1 MKIGYAR
8 VSTQDQNLNL
18 QIDALEKVGCEKI
31 YKEKAS
37 GSKAN
42 RKELVSLLEHLRPG
56 DLLVIWKL
64 DRLGRS
70 LKHLVDLV
78 ALLMEKQVGLKSLND
93 PIDTSTS
100 QGRLIFNIFASVA
113 EFERDII
120 RERTLA
126 GLAAARARGRIGG
139 RPSSLSRNAQKTA
152 MATEVLYQE
161 REFTISEI
169 CEKLQ
174 ISKPTLYN
182 YLRYRNVEIGSV
194 RNRKKFEYHSS
205 KS

>member
-1 MKIGYAR
+1 MG
-8 VSTQDQNLNL
+8 
-18 QIDALEKVGCEKI
+18 
-31 YKEKAS
+31 
-37 GSKAN
+37 
-42 RKELVSLLEHLRPG
+42 
-56 DLLVIWKL
+56 
-64 DRLGRS
+64 GRAG
-70 LKHLVDLV
+70 VRI
-78 ALLMEKQVGLKSLND
+78 ND

-139 RPSSLSRNAQKTA
+139 RPSGLSRDAQKTA
-152 MATEVLYQE
+152 MATEVLYKE

-182 YLRYRNVEIGSV
+182 YLRYRNVGIGSV
-194 RNRKKFEYHSS
+194 RNRK
-205 KS
+205 